1 MTISASAAVP
11 ASDRSPTLPRRALE
25 SGIHEIL
32 RPTPLSLEPRRLPR
46 PPELPRARRG
56 PGRYDRRITTTE
68 RRCLQHEHLLDA
80 AARVFARVGF
90 ARATVAMV
98 LDESGLSRGTF
109 YRHFDDLDDV
119 LIAVRQRAA
128 KQLFDAIE
136 AKVREEANPAAQ
148 LCAGI
153 TAFLA
158 FIGQHGDML
167 RVLRRE
173 SRKNEVHERIRSE
186 TEARFLQLLRT
197 GITNAYEA
205 GIVKRPPTDT
215 TVYALVAAI
224 EGVGLRYI
232 ESGDDQRAIEAAPAL
247 VELCFRALA

>member
-1 MTISASAAVP
+1 MNVP
-11 ASDRSPTLPRRALE
+11 AQHSHGDLGAPRRALE

-32 RPTPLSLEPRRLPR
+32 RPTTPRSETRRLPR
-46 PPELPRARRG
+46 PPELPRTRRG

-128 KQLFDAIE
+128 KQLFDAIDT
-136 AKVREEANPAAQ
+136 KVREEPNPAGQ

-158 FIGQHGDML
+158 FIGQYGDML

-197 GITNAYEA
+197 GIGNAFDA
-205 GIVKRPPTDT
+205 GLISKRPTET
-215 TVYALVAAI
+215 TIYALVAAI
-224 EGVGLRYI
+224 EGVGLRYV
-232 ESGDDQRAIEAAPAL
+232 ESGDDRSAIEAAPAL
-247 VELCFRALA
+247 VELCFRALG